1 MHRWAPTRNWPRHN
15 RQGIH
20 ANDTYPAD
28 FLYDNLAVEA
38 NVIHAAWRSGVRK
51 RPFLGSTCIY
61 PKLSPQPLRE
71 EYLLTGPL
79 EPTNEWYAVG
89 KIAGIKAIAP
99 GKALLPVGGPPRADL
114 HRAGGGAPTFAPRAP
129 LPPGGASVPAPA
141 GDIVT
146 ALDCR

>member
-1 MHRWAPTRNWPRHN
+1 MGPTRNWPRHN

-89 KIAGIKAIAP
+89 KIAGIKTIAAGRRSHKSSASILWEARP
-99 GKALLPVGGPPRADL
+99 RAEDWQLTCDLQFLPLYRPRALSRSRPPRCCSARRSL
-114 HRAGGGAPTFAPRAP
+114 G
-129 LPPGGASVPAPA
+129 
-141 GDIVT
+141 
-146 ALDCR
+146 